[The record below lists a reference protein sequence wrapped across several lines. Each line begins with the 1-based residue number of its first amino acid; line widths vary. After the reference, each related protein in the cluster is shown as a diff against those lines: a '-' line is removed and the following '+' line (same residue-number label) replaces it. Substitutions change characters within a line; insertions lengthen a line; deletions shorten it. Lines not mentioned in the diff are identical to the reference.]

1 MRDGVAIVSAL
12 LAVLVPGRSARRAG
26 SYRRAGLLDHG
37 DRAWRCTWT
46 PPTTGGCGYAS
57 IQDHTT
63 HQQALV
69 QISSVRLSTAL
80 ATPTAG
86 PGSRWPTA
94 RAPAGDYDRDMI
106 GLATCYVGHW
116 YRVDYRLMPSSKIC
130 GSNRR

>member
-1 MRDGVAIVSAL
+1 MRDRVAIVSAL
-12 LAVLVPGRSARRAG
+12 LPVLVPGRSARRAG

-46 PPTTGGCGYAS
+46 PPNNRGLRLRLHPGPHHPPAGAG
-57 IQDHTT
+57 
-63 HQQALV
+63 

>member
-46 PPTTGGCGYAS
+46 PPTTGVCGYAS

-69 QISSVRLSTAL
+69 QISSVRLYRTGNPDGGTWVEVANGSGTGWGL
-80 ATPTAG
+80 RPRHDRPRDLLRRPLV
-86 PGSRWPTA
+86 PG
-94 RAPAGDYDRDMI
+94 
-106 GLATCYVGHW
+106 
-116 YRVDYRLMPSSKIC
+116 RLPLDAFIEDLRK
-130 GSNRR
+130 